1 MFDMKLNIA
10 PDVLFVANPV
20 NFIRTFNHRS
30 TV

>member
-1 MFDMKLNIA
+1 MFDIKLNIA
-10 PDVLFVANPV
+10 PDVPFAEKPV